1 MGVKLVTDSTSY
13 ISEELINKYNISIAS
28 LNVILQGKSYREVN
42 LDNKY
47 FYEVMDQS
55 EEIPTSSQP
64 SIDEL
69 LDIFKSIVKSGDN
82 VVGVFLSS
90 DMSGTYSSAHLA
102 KNMVLEEYPDAR
114 IEIIDSRTNC
124 MQMGFQV
131 IEGARAAKE
140 GKSIEEV
147 VEVVNNVVKSSRFLF
162 VPDTL
167 RYLKKGGRIGGAA
180 ALFGTILQIRPIL
193 TVRDG
198 VTSVFE
204 KVRTK
209 KKAVNA
215 IVDKVL
221 DDIKNYGLGDVIVH
235 HINCEEEGRELAKRL
250 EEELNIPIRIQSIG
264 PIIGLH
270 VGPGS
275 IGVAYFT
282 KRNYYKR

>member
-282 KRNYYKR
+282 KEELL

>member
-69 LDIFKSIVKSGDN
+69 LDVFKSIVKSGDN

-147 VEVVNNVVKSSRFLF
+147 VEVVNNVFKSSRFLF

-282 KRNYYKR
+282 KKELL